1 MLEHFK
7 LQDHTIPPSTLKDEP
22 NTFELCIVI
31 VILDLDSKSNS
42 QSCLGV

>member
-7 LQDHTIPPSTLKDEP
+7 LQGHTIPPSAPKDEP

-31 VILDLDSKSNS
+31 VILDLDSQSNS
-42 QSCLGV
+42 QSGLGV